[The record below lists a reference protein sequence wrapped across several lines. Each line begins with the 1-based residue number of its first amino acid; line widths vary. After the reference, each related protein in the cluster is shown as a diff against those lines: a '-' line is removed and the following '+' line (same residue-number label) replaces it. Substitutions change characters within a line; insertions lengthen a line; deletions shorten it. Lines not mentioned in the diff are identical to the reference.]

1 MCEPIY
7 SRTEILDIVI
17 LNALRLRDRYIQHNY
32 THTHTH
38 RSRKTKTN
46 ASQKCERFDWCQ
58 AAYALPKSKQSC
70 FFFSYLLPCW
80 LPTFGH
86 GSASFCLGNEH
97 FIPCKCTEWATSN
110 VCWPSME
117 NSSFLHDL
125 QHISGLKWTKNFR
138 FDCQK
143 GNIPW
148 VISWEYTHHLPAE

>member
-32 THTHTH
+32 THTHTD
-38 RSRKTKTN
+38 RGKQRQMQAKN
-46 ASQKCERFDWCQ
+46 AND
-58 AAYALPKSKQSC
+58 LIGVKQLMPSPNRNKVA